1 MAVFASHTIP
11 LTRDA
16 HIRRLKASIEEI
28 HSIYDEVY
36 KLFELEETPDKPVT
50 FLEVHS
56 RHANL
61 RLQVDRQL
69 HEICLYAAR
78 IWIKNMNHE
87 DVELR
92 VCGEVGKQLSQERE
106 HMERMSESP
115 YLEKLLEFEKKWTET
130 STPTPVQT
138 FVLRS
143 LRKQDITKML
153 NALLHWETVI
163 LSTIGKLHKHR
174 FFETLDTHKACMS
187 ASYM

>member
-11 LTRDA
+11 LTRDV
-16 HIRRLKASIEEI
+16 HVRHLKVSIEEI

-36 KLFELEETPDKPVT
+36 KLFELEETPENPVT

-56 RHANL
+56 HVTNL

-106 HMERMSESP
+106 NMEHMSESS
-115 YLEKLLEFEKKWTET
+115 YLEKLIEFEKKWTPT
-130 STPTPVQT
+130 STPTTVQL
-138 FVLRS
+138 FVLKS

-163 LSTIGKLHKHR
+163 LSTLGKLHKHR
-174 FFETLDTHKACMS
+174 FFETLDTHKPCMS
-187 ASYM
+187 ASYL